1 MSQQKSPTK
10 PISCL
15 WCFHSSNWKR
25 EEILDHS
32 FSLINV
38 NDYVNN
44 SITMRI
50 KYLWI
55 FFYVFKTILVYLSD
69 LYLLINSYNP
79 KKENIET
86 MKKCKEAIGVYNNG
100 TMNYYIPNKWNIEKI
115 CDLTDNSYVKGLLG
129 DGESNKGY
137 IFWLLLF
144 SISITYLLSYLEW
157 EKAKKIIKSQDI
169 SFAFTNLVAYR
180 YYCIK
185 SYAYY
190 CFFQLIQD
198 HTKRS
203 DDIAFFVFFTFKG
216 WKRFVFADS
225 PRRILNIVIFV
236 RSLINLSPSEKSFL
250 ENMVDDK
257 NNIKSD
263 TIQLFTSS
271 FILLSWIFTGIR
283 LLCALIVYV
292 PLLSIIQGNLKEY
305 CCHNIDKRIGDII
318 NSKTKQKIKKIQKV
332 EKAKLEAARKL
343 GVNPNQLHLDESAI
357 KKGFDI
363 EILPDPTL
371 PKIDVDLND
380 VGTGNQQNNNYYNP
394 PYNNQYNNHY
404 NNNNPYN
411 TQYTMSNP
419 QYPGSTVAYSDYSDS
434 LNRPTY
440 PNDHGSNVSDSGSR
454 NGSLPY
460 NARNVYNQQ
469 PKPQYMNSPY
479 NGPSKGT
486 IQSKGTQQWNT
497 PPPQF
502 PPSRSQ
508 QGWNDQMSNASSNYS
523 NNPYRRNGNHQSYDT
538 ISINSEEPL
547 LQPPPRKIYR

>member
-1 MSQQKSPTK
+1 MSQEKKK
-10 PISCL
+10 PVISCL
-15 WCFHSSNWKR
+15 WCFHSSDWKR

-38 NDYVNN
+38 NDYVNK
-44 SITMRI
+44 SMTMRI

-55 FFYVFKTILVYLSD
+55 FFYVFKTVLVYLFD
-69 LYLLINSYNP
+69 LYLLYQSYGTNKYQVARNQCEDAL
-79 KKENIET
+79 KKT
-86 MKKCKEAIGVYNNG
+86 MTEY
-100 TMNYYIPNKWNIEKI
+100 MNESWKVLKVCEII
-115 CDLTDNSYVKGLLG
+115 DNTIVQNLVG
-129 DGESNKGY
+129 DGEDEKGY

-144 SISITYLLSYLEW
+144 SISITYILSILEW
-157 EKAKKIIKSQDI
+157 RKAKKIIRSQDI
-169 SFAFTNLVAYR
+169 SFAYTNLVAYR

-236 RSLINLSPSEKSFL
+236 RCLINLSPSKKSFL
-250 ENMVDDK
+250 ENMFDDK
-257 NNIKSD
+257 KNVKSD

-380 VGTGNQQNNNYYNP
+380 VGTGNQQNKNYYNA

-404 NNNNPYN
+404 NNNQYN

-440 PNDHGSNVSDSGSR
+440 PNDYGSNASDSGSR

-460 NARNVYNQQ
+460 NVRNIHNQQ

-479 NGPSKGT
+479 NGPNKGT
-486 IQSKGTQQWNT
+486 IQNKGTQQWNT
-497 PPPQF
+497 PPQF
-502 PPSRSQ
+502 PPSRAQ
-508 QGWNDQMSNASSNYS
+508 QGWNDQMSNGSSNFS

-538 ISINSEEPL
+538 VSINSEEPL
-547 LQPPPRKIYR
+547 IQPPPRKIYR